1 MCFPAAGRR
10 RKIDGEL
17 RRQAELPQQTFGSG
31 ASGFG
36 IHADCVRAGGASP
49 PEAGESP
56 AQNRVPLKPQYIP
69 FACAILLIAAFAIDM
84 LTPQL
89 FVAAILL
96 NAPVALTSFAFDR
109 KLTGRI
115 VVAALVA
122 NLIAGWYNGYRDRHW
137 DPIAVE
143 DRVLAALSCV
153 LVGALSVG
161 TQRAARGAAEL
172 GARQRQARREKT
184 LREAFET
191 MRTSVNREIVLR
203 SIARESIRVLQADA
217 AVVFARHD
225 SLSLDEQY
233 LAESGVREVDLRR
246 APPAPELASILT
258 RATES
263 GQAVMLDAADPMS
276 RFVLD
281 TLGAARGI
289 AVPLGGRDNQQGAV
303 VVLRRNA
310 EEPFDSDAADLALTF
325 ADEAAAAIAQANLFL
340 ELAAKNEQL
349 AQANAAAVERSEV
362 IRDIVYALSH
372 DLRTPLSAARITM
385 RQALSGAF
393 GEMPPS
399 YVEIL
404 KRTIASN
411 DELQRLAETLLVV
424 ARYEA
429 GEASQVRASVDLSAL
444 ANDVIAELEP
454 LWRSENISVARSGGE
469 AAVKVVGDESELRR
483 VAVNLIANAVLSTPE
498 GGHVAVAVES
508 DGGEANFSVEDDG
521 YGVPEAQR
529 ATLFQRFSPGARHG
543 AGSGLGLYIVRR
555 IAESHGGRASY
566 QAHDP
571 RGSRFTVSLPL
582 EPAGVR
588 RA

>member
-1 MCFPAAGRR
+1 
-10 RKIDGEL
+10 L
-17 RRQAELPQQTFGSG
+17 R
-31 ASGFG
+31 
-36 IHADCVRAGGASP
+36 
-49 PEAGESP
+49 
-56 AQNRVPLKPQYIP
+56 PQYIP
-69 FACAILLIAAFAIDM
+69 LACAILLIAAFAIDM

-96 NAPVALTSFAFDR
+96 NAPIALTSFAFDR

-115 VVAALVA
+115 VVAALLA
-122 NLIAGWYNGYRDRHW
+122 NLAAGWYNGYRDHHW
-137 DPIAVE
+137 DPIAIE

-172 GARQRQARREKT
+172 EARQRQARRERT

-225 SLSLDEQY
+225 GPSLDEQY
-233 LAESGVREVDLRR
+233 LAESGVREVDVRR
-246 APPAPELASILT
+246 APPAPELASVLT

-263 GQAVMLDAADPMS
+263 GQAVMLDAADAMS

-289 AVPLGGRDNQQGAV
+289 AVPLGGRDDQQGVV

-310 EEPFDSDAADLALTF
+310 DEPFETDAGDLALTF

-385 RQALSGAF
+385 RQALNGAF
-393 GEMPPS
+393 GELPPA
-399 YVEIL
+399 YVDIL

-429 GEASQVRASVDLSAL
+429 GEPSPARTRVDLSAL
-444 ANDVIAELEP
+444 ADDVVAELEP
-454 LWRSENISVARSGGE
+454 LWRTEDIVVARSGS
-469 AAVKVVGDESELRR
+469 AAVHVAGDESELRR
-483 VAVNLIANAVLSTPE
+483 VAVNLLTNAVLSTPA
-498 GGHVAVAVES
+498 GGHVAVVVES
-508 DGGEANFSVEDDG
+508 AGPDATLAVEDDG
-521 YGVPEAQR
+521 YGVPEDQR
-529 ATLFQRFSPGARHG
+529 AMLFQRFSPGARHG

-555 IAESHGGRASY
+555 IAQSHGGHVTYEPRE
-566 QAHDP
+566 P
-571 RGSRFTVSLPL
+571 RGSRFVVTI
-582 EPAGVR
+582 PASPAAVPHV
-588 RA
+588 

>member
-1 MCFPAAGRR
+1 
-10 RKIDGEL
+10 
-17 RRQAELPQQTFGSG
+17 
-31 ASGFG
+31 
-36 IHADCVRAGGASP
+36 
-49 PEAGESP
+49 
-56 AQNRVPLKPQYIP
+56 LKPQYIP
-69 FACAILLIAAFAIDM
+69 FACAVLLIAAFAIDM

-96 NAPVALTSFAFDR
+96 NAPIALTSFAFDR

-115 VVAALVA
+115 VVAALLA
-122 NLIAGWYNGYRDRHW
+122 NLAAGWYNGYRDRHW
-137 DPIAVE
+137 DPIAIE

-172 GARQRQARREKT
+172 EARQRQARRERT

-225 SLSLDEQY
+225 GPSLDEQY

-246 APPAPELASILT
+246 APPAPELASVLT
-258 RATES
+258 RAAES
-263 GQAVMLDAADPMS
+263 GQAVMLDATDAMS

-289 AVPLGGRDNQQGAV
+289 AVPLGGRDDQQGVV
-303 VVLRRNA
+303 VVLRRDA
-310 EEPFDSDAADLALTF
+310 DEPFDADAGDLALTF

-385 RQALSGAF
+385 KQALGGAF
-393 GEMPPS
+393 GELPPA

-429 GEASQVRASVDLSAL
+429 GEPSPARTNVDLSAL
-444 ANDVIAELEP
+444 ADGVVSELEP
-454 LWRSENISVARSGGE
+454 LWRTEDIVVTRTGAASVH
-469 AAVKVVGDESELRR
+469 VIGDESELRR
-483 VAVNLIANAVLSTPE
+483 VAVNLLANAVLSTPA
-498 GGHVAVAVES
+498 GGHVAVVVES
-508 DGGEANFSVEDDG
+508 AGSDATLAVEDDG
-521 YGVPEAQR
+521 YGVPEDQR
-529 ATLFQRFSPGARHG
+529 PMLFQRFSPGARHG

-555 IAESHGGRASY
+555 IAQSHGGHVKY
-566 QAHDP
+566 QPREP
-571 RGSRFTVSLPL
+571 RGSRFVVAI
-582 EPAGVR
+582 PATPASVPHG
-588 RA
+588 

>member
-1 MCFPAAGRR
+1 
-10 RKIDGEL
+10 L
-17 RRQAELPQQTFGSG
+17 R
-31 ASGFG
+31 
-36 IHADCVRAGGASP
+36 
-49 PEAGESP
+49 
-56 AQNRVPLKPQYIP
+56 PQYIP
-69 FACAILLIAAFAIDM
+69 AACAILLIAAFAIDM

-96 NAPVALTSFAFDR
+96 NAPIALTSFAFDR
-109 KLTGRI
+109 RLTGRI
-115 VVAALVA
+115 VAAALLA
-122 NLIAGWYNGYRDRHW
+122 NLVAGWYNGYRDHHW
-137 DPIAVE
+137 DPIAIE

-153 LVGALSVG
+153 LVGALSIG

-172 GARQRQARREKT
+172 EARQRQARRERT

-203 SIARESIRVLQADA
+203 SVARESIRVLQADA

-225 SLSLDEQY
+225 GPSLDEQY

-246 APPAPELASILT
+246 APPAPELASVLT
-258 RATES
+258 RAAES
-263 GQAVMLDAADPMS
+263 GQAVMLDASDALS

-289 AVPLGGRDNQQGAV
+289 AVPLGGRDDQQGVV
-303 VVLRRNA
+303 VVLRRDA
-310 EEPFDSDAADLALTF
+310 EEPFDADAADLALTF

-385 RQALSGAF
+385 RQALNGAF
-393 GEMPPS
+393 GELPPA

-411 DELQRLAETLLVV
+411 DELQRLAETLLIV

-429 GEASQVRASVDLSAL
+429 SEPSPSRAVVDLSAL
-444 ANDVIAELEP
+444 ANDIIAELEP
-454 LWRSENISVARSGGE
+454 LWRSEDISVTRTGGD
-469 AAVKVVGDESELRR
+469 AAVLVDGDESELRR
-483 VAVNLIANAVLSTPE
+483 VAVNLLANAIASTPA
-498 GGHVAVAVES
+498 GGHVHVIAGAS
-508 DGGEANFSVEDDG
+508 GRDATLAVEDDG

-529 ATLFQRFSPGARHG
+529 PTLFQRFSPGARHG

-555 IAESHGGRASY
+555 IAESHGGRATY
-566 QAHDP
+566 QPCEPH
-571 RGSRFTVSLPL
+571 GSRFEVTLPL
-582 EPAGVR
+582 RTAGGVH
-588 RA
+588 A

>member
-1 MCFPAAGRR
+1 M
-10 RKIDGEL
+10 
-17 RRQAELPQQTFGSG
+17 
-31 ASGFG
+31 
-36 IHADCVRAGGASP
+36 
-49 PEAGESP
+49 
-56 AQNRVPLKPQYIP
+56 KPQYIP
-69 FACAILLIAAFAIDM
+69 YACAVLLIAAFAIDM

-122 NLIAGWYNGYRDRHW
+122 NLAAGWYNGYRDRHY
-137 DPIAVE
+137 DPIAIE
-143 DRVLAALSCV
+143 DRVLAALSCI
-153 LVGALSVG
+153 LVGALSIG

-172 GARQRQARREKT
+172 EARQRQARRERT
-184 LREAFET
+184 LRESFET
-191 MRTSVNREIVLR
+191 MRSSVNREIVLR
-203 SIARESIRVLQADA
+203 STAREAIRVLQADA

-225 SLSLDEQY
+225 GLSLDEQY
-233 LAESGVREVDLRR
+233 LAESGIREVDLRR
-246 APPAPELASILT
+246 ARPAPELASVLT
-258 RATES
+258 RAAES
-263 GQAVMLDAADPMS
+263 GQAVALDAADPMS

-289 AVPLGGRDNQQGAV
+289 AVPLGGRDNQQGAL

-385 RQALSGAF
+385 RQALNGAF
-393 GEMPPS
+393 GDMPPA

-424 ARYEA
+424 ARYES
-429 GEASQVRASVDLSAL
+429 GEASPARTSVDLSRL
-444 ANDVIAELEP
+444 ADDVVSELEP
-454 LWRSENISVARSGGE
+454 LWRSESIVVARSGSE
-469 AAVKVVGDESELRR
+469 AAVTVVGDESELRR
-483 VAVNLIANAVLSTPE
+483 VAVNLIANAVISTPA

-508 DGGEANFSVEDDG
+508 DGREASFSVDDDG

-529 ATLFQRFSPGARHG
+529 PMLFQRFSPGARHG

-566 QAHDP
+566 QARDP
-571 RGSRFTVSLPL
+571 RGSRFTVSLPV
-582 EPAGVR
+582 ESADVA

>member
-1 MCFPAAGRR
+1 
-10 RKIDGEL
+10 
-17 RRQAELPQQTFGSG
+17 
-31 ASGFG
+31 
-36 IHADCVRAGGASP
+36 
-49 PEAGESP
+49 
-56 AQNRVPLKPQYIP
+56 LKPQYIP
-69 FACAILLIAAFAIDM
+69 YACAILLIAAFAVDM

-122 NLIAGWYNGYRDRHW
+122 NLVAGWYNGYRDRHW
-137 DPIAVE
+137 DPIAIE

-153 LVGALSVG
+153 LVGALSIG

-172 GARQRQARREKT
+172 QARQRQARRERT

-233 LAESGVREVDLRR
+233 LAESGEREVDLRR
-246 APPAPELASILT
+246 ARPAPELASVLT

-263 GQAVMLDAADPMS
+263 AQAVMLDASDPMS

-289 AVPLGGRDNQQGAV
+289 AVPLGGRDNQQGVV

-310 EEPFDSDAADLALTF
+310 EEPFDADAGDLALTF

-349 AQANAAAVERSEV
+349 AEANAAAVERSEV

-372 DLRTPLSAARITM
+372 DLRTPLSAARTTM
-385 RQALSGAF
+385 RQALNGAF
-393 GEMPPS
+393 GELPAA

-424 ARYEA
+424 ARYES
-429 GEASQVRASVDLSAL
+429 GESSPSRTIVDLAAL
-444 ANDVIAELEP
+444 ANDVVSELEP
-454 LWRSENISVARSGGE
+454 LWRAEGIAVRRSGDEG
-469 AAVKVVGDESELRR
+469 VVNVVGDESELRR
-483 VAVNLIANAVLSTPE
+483 AAVNLLANAIASTPA
-498 GGHVAVAVES
+498 GGNVTVVVKL
-508 DGGEANFSVEDDG
+508 DGDRTSLAIEDDG

-529 ATLFQRFSPGARHG
+529 STLFERFSPGARHG

-555 IAESHGGRASY
+555 IAESHGGRATY
-566 QAHDP
+566 EPRDP
-571 RGSRFTVSLPL
+571 HGSRFIVTLP
-582 EPAGVR
+582 AQQFGAVR
-588 RA
+588 A

>member
-1 MCFPAAGRR
+1 
-10 RKIDGEL
+10 L
-17 RRQAELPQQTFGSG
+17 
-31 ASGFG
+31 
-36 IHADCVRAGGASP
+36 
-49 PEAGESP
+49 
-56 AQNRVPLKPQYIP
+56 
-69 FACAILLIAAFAIDM
+69 ACAVLLIAAFAIDM

-122 NLIAGWYNGYRDRHW
+122 NLVAGWYNGYRDRHW
-137 DPIAVE
+137 DPIAIE

-172 GARQRQARREKT
+172 EARQRQARREKT
-184 LREAFET
+184 LREAFES

-217 AVVFARHD
+217 VVVFARHEG
-225 SLSLDEQY
+225 SSLDEQY

-246 APPAPELASILT
+246 APPAPELASVLT

-263 GQAVMLDAADPMS
+263 GQAIMLDASDAMS

-289 AVPLGGRDNQQGAV
+289 AVPLGGRDNQQGVV
-303 VVLRRNA
+303 VVLRRN
-310 EEPFDSDAADLALTF
+310 EDEPFDADTADLALTF
-325 ADEAAAAIAQANLFL
+325 ADEAAAAIGQANLFL

-385 RQALSGAF
+385 RQALNGAF
-393 GEMPPS
+393 GELPQA
-399 YVEIL
+399 YVDIL
-404 KRTIASN
+404 KRTVASN
-411 DELQRLAETLLVV
+411 DELQRLAETLLIV

-429 GEASQVRASVDLSAL
+429 GESSLSRTVVDLSVL
-444 ANDVIAELEP
+444 ANGVITELEP
-454 LWRSENISVARSGGE
+454 LWRSDDISVTRSGADE
-469 AAVKVVGDESELRR
+469 AVLVDGDESELRR
-483 VAVNLIANAVLSTPE
+483 AAVNLLANAIVSTPA
-498 GGHVAVAVES
+498 GGHVAVVVDSSGHDATF
-508 DGGEANFSVEDDG
+508 AVEDDG
-521 YGVPEAQR
+521 YGVPDAQR

-555 IAESHGGRASY
+555 IAESHGGRATY
-566 QAHDP
+566 QPRAP
-571 RGSRFTVSLPL
+571 RGSRFAVTLPARAV
-582 EPAGVR
+582 EGVR
-588 RA
+588 A

>member
-1 MCFPAAGRR
+1 
-10 RKIDGEL
+10 
-17 RRQAELPQQTFGSG
+17 
-31 ASGFG
+31 
-36 IHADCVRAGGASP
+36 
-49 PEAGESP
+49 
-56 AQNRVPLKPQYIP
+56 
-69 FACAILLIAAFAIDM
+69 M

-122 NLIAGWYNGYRDRHW
+122 NLAAGWYNGYRDRHW
-137 DPIAVE
+137 DTIAVE

-153 LVGALSVG
+153 LVGALSIG

-172 GARQRQARREKT
+172 EARQRQVRREKT
-184 LREAFET
+184 LREAFEA

-225 SLSLDEQY
+225 GPSLDEQY

-246 APPAPELASILT
+246 APPAPELASVLT

-263 GQAVMLDAADPMS
+263 GQAVALDAGDAMS

-289 AVPLGGRDNQQGAV
+289 AVPLGGRDNQQGVV

-310 EEPFDSDAADLALTF
+310 EEPFDADAGDLALTF

-340 ELAAKNEQL
+340 ELAGKNEQL

-393 GEMPPS
+393 GELPPA
-399 YVEIL
+399 YLEIL
-404 KRTIASN
+404 ERTIASN

-424 ARYEA
+424 ARYES
-429 GEASQVRASVDLSAL
+429 GESSPARTTVDLSAL
-444 ANDVIAELEP
+444 TDDVVSELEP
-454 LWRSENISVARSGGE
+454 LWRAQDIGVARSGDEG
-469 AAVKVVGDESELRR
+469 AVHVVGDESELRR
-483 VAVNLIANAVLSTPE
+483 VVVNLLANAISSTPA
-498 GGHVAVAVES
+498 GGHASVQVKIDGDRAVLAVE
-508 DGGEANFSVEDDG
+508 DNGF
-521 YGVPEAQR
+521 GVPEAQR
-529 ATLFQRFSPGARHG
+529 ATLFQRFSLGARHG

-555 IAESHGGRASY
+555 IAESHGGRAEY
-566 QAHDP
+566 EPRDP
-571 RGSRFTVSLPL
+571 RGSRFIVTLPAQV
-582 EPAGVR
+582 EAT